1 MKKLL
6 YSVIILA
13 AALTMLMGC
22 NDKPADS
29 VQAPTA
35 DILLPE
41 GAGDSETG
49 NEISISLK
57 ESFTDNNLTTSFEIV
72 SGNMALVSVNGGSA
86 DSAIEWSDECN
97 VVLKVK
103 VGDGALGTGKFK
115 FSVTSSW
122 VESGG
127 LSKATFT
134 HSDTD
139 VIFYATKNG
148 KIAYSMESE
157 WDALEKLNDATLDHT
172 RPITIDFVLP
182 EGAGD
187 STAENEIRF
196 LLNEGLTDSNLT
208 TSFEIVS
215 DDVALVSV
223 NGGSTDTA
231 ITWNDECN
239 TVLKVKLADGA
250 ADSGEFKIT
259 VTSSWI
265 ESGTPNASLTH
276 STTMGIFYATKDGK
290 IAYSME
296 SAADALEKLN

>member
-22 NDKPADS
+22 NNKPADS

-72 SGNMALVSVNGGSA
+72 SGNMALVSVNGG
-86 DSAIEWSDECN
+86 
-97 VVLKVK
+97 
-103 VGDGALGTGKFK
+103 G
-115 FSVTSSW
+115 
-122 VESGG
+122 
-127 LSKATFT
+127 
-134 HSDTD
+134 
-139 VIFYATKNG
+139 
-148 KIAYSMESE
+148 
-157 WDALEKLNDATLDHT
+157 
-172 RPITIDFVLP
+172 
-182 EGAGD
+182 
-187 STAENEIRF
+187 
-196 LLNEGLTDSNLT
+196 
-208 TSFEIVS
+208 
-215 DDVALVSV
+215 
-223 NGGSTDTA
+223 TDTA

-239 TVLKVKLADGA
+239 TVLKVKFADGA

-276 STTMGIFYATKDGK
+276 SATIGIFYATKDGK